1 MEHTK
6 GILLECNL
14 SEEEINTVI
23 EALSRDYV
31 ENDAEILEKEYQL
44 QGKLRELTPDQL
56 ELETLVFIRDKEK
69 FVRLNNSLYFI
80 TEFDEYDQDLET
92 DQPYFSV

>member
-1 MEHTK
+1 MKYKE
-6 GILLECNL
+6 LLEQL
-14 SEEEINTVI
+14 ST
-23 EALSRDYV
+23 
-31 ENDAEILEKEYQL
+31 
-44 QGKLRELTPDQL
+44 LTQDQL

-69 FVRLNNSLYFI
+69 FVSLNNGLYFV